1 MLHKEFSICNCF
13 TLEASFHGHFGKDN
27 VNHEFTVRKYEEM
40 GAALVNSLYE
50 YVMIVEEDERRK
62 QFNKVERLKTKQ
74 KKEKEKSGAS
84 TQNQEYSDTANVEK
98 GKKKL

>member
-1 MLHKEFSICNCF
+1 
-13 TLEASFHGHFGKDN
+13 
-27 VNHEFTVRKYEEM
+27 M

-74 KKEKEKSGAS
+74 KKEKERAGVINSP
-84 TQNQEYSDTANVEK
+84 NQEYSDNAIGDK
-98 GKKKL
+98 SKKKSLKDK

>member
-1 MLHKEFSICNCF
+1 
-13 TLEASFHGHFGKDN
+13 
-27 VNHEFTVRKYEEM
+27 M

-74 KKEKEKSGAS
+74 KNDKEKAS
-84 TQNQEYSDTANVEK
+84 TTAANQSNQEYADTANVDK
-98 GKKKL
+98 GKKKISKDKLKQIG